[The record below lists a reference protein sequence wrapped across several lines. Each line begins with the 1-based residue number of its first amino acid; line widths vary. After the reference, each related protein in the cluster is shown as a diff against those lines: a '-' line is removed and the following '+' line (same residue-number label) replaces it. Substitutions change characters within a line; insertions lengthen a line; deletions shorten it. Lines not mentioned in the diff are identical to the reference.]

1 MKNRFVI
8 IDGNAIL
15 HRAWH
20 AMPPLSTKDGRVIS
34 AAYGFTTMLMKVLK
48 DLKPTHFAV
57 TFDLPGGTF
66 RHDEFAAYKAHRVE
80 QPDELYAQ
88 IPMVKEVLAG
98 YRIPVYEMPGFE
110 ADDVIGT
117 LTMLAPK
124 DAETIVV
131 TGDMDTL
138 QLVDKKTKV
147 YSQRKGMSDIV
158 VYDEAA
164 VMERFGLKP
173 SQMIDYKAMRGDTSD
188 NLPGLKG
195 IGEVN
200 ATALLKKYG
209 SIEKMYEAV
218 KKSPNDFKPGIL
230 KALIDGEKDVPLS
243 KRLVTIVRDLPLK
256 FKFEDARLRAPDL
269 DKLREVFQDLE
280 FRTLLPKVEKEY
292 GEKPPRSVIPAKAGN
307 QARTGAKSSKK
318 DKAAESSRYETFEGE
333 SGAKEFAVRF
343 KDAKRLSVRFG
354 YLGDDRID
362 PKWSGAAAYDGEN
375 AAVWKSKDAKLA
387 APILKL
393 LANDAVKIGHDLK
406 NDLIA
411 LMSVGAG
418 FGGALDDAMLTSYLL
433 NPGSRAHGLSDLVF
447 EATGRVKDAQ
457 ASLFGEDVS
466 SLADEAVQVW
476 GLAEKM
482 RAKLVEEGILKVYE
496 TIERPLLPVLAAMEA
511 HGVKIDDVFLKNME
525 TRMRTRIEQVTK
537 SIVKAAGGDF
547 NINSPAQLQEILF
560 VKLGLPTKGIKK
572 TSTGQLSTGA
582 DELEKLR
589 GAHPIIADIFEHR
602 EYSKLLSTYVAAIPA
617 RIHPKTKRLHTR
629 YNQAVAA
636 TGRLSSSDPN
646 LQNIPIRTELG
657 REIRKAFIADKGNLL
672 IAADYSQFE
681 LRIAAS
687 ISEDPKMTE
696 AFRNGADIH
705 TATAAEIWGI
715 TTAEVTFEQRR
726 AAKAINFGILYGMGA
741 NALAASAGLSREE
754 ASDFIKRYLDAFKG
768 LRGYME
774 QSKAQARSLGYVETL
789 FGRRRY
795 LPDINSGVPYLKA
808 EAERMAINMP
818 IQGTQA
824 DIIKLAMVRLHE
836 KISKEYGL
844 GPDADVKMLLQ
855 VHDELVFEVKESLAK
870 DAAVWIK
877 DIMEKTVSLKVPI
890 DVQPK
895 IGKTWGSL
903 ESLGK

>member
-20 AMPPLSTKDGRVIS
+20 AMPPLTTKDGRVIS

-48 DLKPTHFAV
+48 DLKPTHLAV

-66 RHDEFAAYKAHRVE
+66 RHEEFASYKAHRVE

-88 IPMVKEVLAG
+88 IPMVKEVLSG
-98 YRIPVYEMPGFE
+98 YGIPVYEMPGYE

-117 LTMLAPK
+117 LTEISPQT
-124 DAETIVV
+124 AETIVV
-131 TGDMDTL
+131 TGDLDTL
-138 QLVDKKTKV
+138 QLVDRNTKV
-147 YSQRKGMSDIV
+147 YTQRKGMSDIV
-158 VYDEAA
+158 IYDEAA
-164 VMERFGLKP
+164 VEERFGLKP
-173 SQMIDYKAMRGDTSD
+173 SQLIDYKAMRGDSSD

-195 IGEVN
+195 IGEKG
-200 ATALLKKYG
+200 ATELLQKYG
-209 SIEKMYEAV
+209 TIEGIYEAV
-218 KKSPNDFKPGIL
+218 KKAPNDIKPRTLQAL
-230 KALIDGEKDVPLS
+230 KDGEKDIPLS

-256 FKFEDARLRAPDL
+256 FKFEDAKLREPDL
-269 DKLREVFQDLE
+269 DKLRAVFQDLE

-292 GEKPPRSVIPAKAGN
+292 GAKPAKG
-307 QARTGAKSSKK
+307 KK
-318 DKAAESSRYETFEGE
+318 AEETPKREKKRGRAMSPASERAEFEGE
-333 SGAKEFAVRF
+333 AGAKEFALLFR
-343 KDAKRLSVRFG
+343 DAERLALRFG

-362 PKWSGAAAYDGEN
+362 PKWSGLAAYDGTT
-375 AAVWKSKDAKLA
+375 AAVWRSKDAKLA

-393 LANDAVKIGHDLK
+393 LAADAVKIGHDLK
-406 NDLIA
+406 NDLVA

-433 NPGSRAHGLSDLVF
+433 NPGSRAHGLDALVF
-447 EATGRVKDAQ
+447 EATGKTKDAQ

-466 SLADEAVQVW
+466 SLADEAVQIW
-476 GLAEKM
+476 NLAASM
-482 RAKLVEEGILKVYE
+482 RAKLDEEGFLKVYE

-511 HGVKIDDVFLKNME
+511 YGVKIDAAFLGAMAEK
-525 TRMRTRIEQVTK
+525 MRARIDEVSK
-537 SIVKAAGGDF
+537 SILKAAGGDF
-547 NINSPAQLQEILF
+547 NINSPAQLQEVLF

-602 EYSKLLSTYVAAIPA
+602 EYSKLLSTYVTAIPEK
-617 RIHPKTKRLHTR
+617 IHPRTKRLHTR

-646 LQNIPIRTELG
+646 LQNIPVRTELG
-657 REIRKAFIADKGNLL
+657 REIRKAFIAEKGNVLL
-672 IAADYSQFE
+672 AADYSQFE

-687 ISEDPKMTE
+687 ISEDPKMME
-696 AFRNGADIH
+696 AFRKGADIH
-705 TATAAEIWGI
+705 AATAAEIWEI
-715 TTAEVTFEQRR
+715 SEAEVSFEQRR

-741 NALAASAGLSREE
+741 NALAASAGLSRDE

-768 LRGYME
+768 LRGYMD
-774 QSKAQARSLGYVETL
+774 QAKAQARSLGYVETL
-789 FGRRRY
+789 FGRRRF

-824 DIIKLAMVRLHE
+824 DIIKLAMVRLHA
-836 KISKEYGL
+836 KIAKDYGI
-844 GPDADVKMLLQ
+844 GPDAEVKMLLQ
-855 VHDELVFEVKESLAK
+855 VHDELVFEVKEGLAK
-870 DAAVWIK
+870 EAAAWIK
-877 DIMEKTVSLKVPI
+877 DIMETTVELKVPI
-890 DVQPK
+890 DAQPK

-903 ESLGK
+903 VPIEA

>member
-1 MKNRFVI
+1 MKYRFVI

-48 DLKPTHFAV
+48 DLKPTHMAV

-66 RHDEFAAYKAHRVE
+66 RHDEFVAYKAHRVE

-88 IPMVKEVLAG
+88 IPMVKDVLGG
-98 YRIPVYEMPGFE
+98 YGIPVYEMPGFE

-117 LTMLAPK
+117 LAKLSPK

-131 TGDMDTL
+131 TGDLDTL
-138 QLVDKKTKV
+138 QLIDDKTKI
-147 YSQRKGMSDIV
+147 YTQRKGMSDIV
-158 VYDEAA
+158 VYDAAA
-164 VMERFGLKP
+164 VRERFGLEP
-173 SQMIDYKAMRGDTSD
+173 SQLIDYKAMRGDTSD

-195 IGEVN
+195 IGEKG
-200 ATALLKKYG
+200 ASELLQKYG
-209 SIEKMYEAV
+209 TIEGIYEAV
-218 KKSPNDFKPGIL
+218 KNNPNDIKPRTLQAL
-230 KALIDGEKDVPLS
+230 KDGEKDIPLS

-256 FKFEDARLRAPDL
+256 FSFEETKLENPDL
-269 DKLREVFQDLE
+269 DKLRAVFQDLE

-292 GEKPPRSVIPAKAGN
+292 GQKSKSERKAKN
-307 QARTGAKSSKK
+307 TDTKISKHTK
-318 DKAAESSRYETFEGE
+318 ITTKQSEVYEGE
-333 SGAKEFAVRF
+333 SGAKDFAATF
-343 KDAKRLSVRFG
+343 SNAKRLAIRLG
-354 YLGDDRID
+354 YTLNDRIN
-362 PKWSGAAAYDGEN
+362 PKWSGLAAYDGSIS
-375 AAVWKSKDAKLA
+375 AVWKSDDGKLA
-387 APILKL
+387 PPIMKL
-393 LANDAVKIGHDLK
+393 LANDAAKIGHDLK
-406 NDLIA
+406 NDVVA
-411 LMSVGAG
+411 LMSVGG
-418 FGGALDDAMLTSYLL
+418 VLGGALDDAMLTSYLL
-433 NPGSRAHGLSDLVF
+433 NPGSRAHGLADLVF
-447 EATGRVKDAQ
+447 ETTGITKDSQ
-457 ASLFGEDVS
+457 ASLFGGDTG
-466 SLADEAVQVW
+466 SLADEAEQVW
-476 GLAEKM
+476 NLAEKM
-482 RAKLVEEGILKVYE
+482 RARLEEEGFLKVYE
-496 TIERPLLPVLAAMEA
+496 TIERPLLPVLSAMEA
-511 HGVKIDDVFLKNME
+511 HGIKIDSDFLKAME
-525 TRMRTRIEQVTK
+525 KRMRERIEQVSK
-537 SIVKAAGGDF
+537 SIIKSAGQDF

-560 VKLGLPTKGIKK
+560 TKLGLPTKGIKK

-589 GAHPIIADIFEHR
+589 GSHPIIGDIFEHR
-602 EYSKLLSTYVAAIPA
+602 EYSKLVSTYVSAIPDM
-617 RIHPKTKRLHTR
+617 IHPRTHRLHTR

-657 REIRKAFIADKGNLL
+657 REIRKAFVVDEGNLM

-687 ISEDPKMTE
+687 ISEDPKMME

-705 TATAAEIWGI
+705 VATAAEVWQILP
-715 TTAEVTFEQRR
+715 TDVTYEQRR

-741 NALAASAGLSREE
+741 NSLASSAGLSRDE
-754 ASDFIKRYLDAFKG
+754 AGYFIKRYLDAFKG
-768 LRGYME
+768 LRGYMD

-789 FGRRRY
+789 FGRRRF

-824 DIIKLAMVRLHE
+824 DIIKLAMIRLHE
-836 KISKEYGL
+836 KIAKEFGL
-844 GPDADVKMLLQ
+844 GPEAEVKMLLQ
-855 VHDELVFEVKESLAK
+855 VHDELVFEVKEDLARE
-870 DAAVWIK
+870 AAVWIK

-903 ESLGK
+903 EAVGK

>member
-48 DLKPTHFAV
+48 DLKPTHMAV

-66 RHDEFAAYKAHRVE
+66 RHDEFADYKAHRVE

-88 IPMVKEVLAG
+88 IPMVKDVLAG
-98 YRIPVYEMPGFE
+98 YGIPVYEMPGYE

-117 LTMLAPK
+117 LTKLSPK

-138 QLVDKKTKV
+138 QLVDEKTRV
-147 YSQRKGMSDIV
+147 YTQRKGMSDIV
-158 VYDEAA
+158 IYDEAA
-164 VMERFGLKP
+164 VKARFGLEP
-173 SQMIDYKAMRGDTSD
+173 HQLIDYKAMRGDASD

-195 IGEVN
+195 IGEKG
-200 ATALLKKYG
+200 ASELLQKYHT
-209 SIEKMYEAV
+209 IEGIYEAV
-218 KKSPNDFKPGIL
+218 RKTPNDIKPRTL
-230 KALIDGEKDVPLS
+230 QALLDGEKDVPLS

-256 FKFEDARLRAPDL
+256 FDFEDAKLENPDL
-269 DKLREVFQDLE
+269 EKLGAVFQDLE
-280 FRTLLPKVEKEY
+280 FRTLLPKIQKEY
-292 GEKPPRSVIPAKAGN
+292 GEKPKKEKKATAKAP
-307 QARTGAKSSKK
+307 AAKKGKK
-318 DKAAESSRYETFEGE
+318 AKVLEHEAYEGE
-333 SGAKEFAVRF
+333 AGAKEFALRF
-343 KDAKRLSVRFG
+343 RDAKRLALRFG

-362 PKWSGAAAYDGEN
+362 PKWSGVAAYDGEI
-375 AAVWKSKDAKLA
+375 AAVWTSKDGKLA

-393 LANDAVKIGHDLK
+393 LANDATKIGHDLK
-406 NDLIA
+406 NDLVA

-433 NPGSRAHGLSDLVF
+433 NPGSRAHGLADLVF
-447 EATGRVKDAQ
+447 EATGRMKEAQ
-457 ASLFGEDVS
+457 SSLFGEDVS

-482 RAKLVEEGILKVYE
+482 RARLDEEGFLKVYE
-496 TIERPLLPVLAAMEA
+496 TIERPLLPVLSAMES
-511 HGVKIDDVFLKNME
+511 HGVKIDVPFLKAME
-525 TRMRTRIEQVTK
+525 KRMRARIEDVAK
-537 SIVKAAGGDF
+537 SIVKAAGGEF
-547 NINSPAQLQEILF
+547 NINSPAQLQDVLF

-602 EYSKLLSTYVAAIPA
+602 EYSKLLSTYVASIPEK
-617 RIHPKTKRLHTR
+617 IHPKTQRLHTR

-657 REIRKAFIADKGNLL
+657 REIRKAFIADKGNVL

-687 ISEDPKMTE
+687 ISEDPKMME
-696 AFRNGADIH
+696 AFRKGADIH
-705 TATAAEIWGI
+705 TATAAEIWEISEG
-715 TTAEVTFEQRR
+715 EVTFEQRR

-741 NALAASAGLSREE
+741 NSLAASAGLSRDE

-774 QSKAQARSLGYVETL
+774 QAKAQARSLGYVETL
-789 FGRRRY
+789 FGRRRF

-824 DIIKLAMVRLHE
+824 DIIKLAMIRLHE
-836 KISKEYGL
+836 KIAKEYGL
-844 GPDADVKMLLQ
+844 GTDADVKMLLQ

-870 DAAVWIK
+870 EAAVWIK
-877 DIMEKTVSLKVPI
+877 DIMEKTVALKVPI

-903 ESLGK
+903 EPIKG

>member
-1 MKNRFVI
+1 
-8 IDGNAIL
+8 
-15 HRAWH
+15 
-20 AMPPLSTKDGRVIS
+20 MPPLSTKAGRVIS

-48 DLKPTHFAV
+48 ELRPTHLAV

-66 RHDEFAAYKAHRVE
+66 RHEEFKAYKAHRVE
-80 QPDELYAQ
+80 QQDELYEQ
-88 IPMVKEVLAG
+88 IPMVKDVLEG
-98 YRIPVYEMPGFE
+98 YGIPVYEVPGYE

-117 LTMLAPK
+117 LTKLSPK
-124 DAETIVV
+124 GVETIVV
-131 TGDMDTL
+131 TGDLDTL
-138 QLVDKKTKV
+138 QLVDEKTKV
-147 YSQRKGMSDIV
+147 YTQRKGMSDIV

-164 VMERFGLKP
+164 VKERYGLVP
-173 SQMIDYKAMRGDTSD
+173 SQLIDYKAMRGDTSD

-195 IGEVN
+195 IGEKG
-200 ATALLKKYG
+200 ASELLQKYG
-209 SIEKMYEAV
+209 DIEGIYEAV
-218 KKSPNDFKPGIL
+218 RKSPNDIKPRMLQAL
-230 KALIDGEKDVPLS
+230 KDGEKDLPLS

-256 FKFEDARLRAPDL
+256 FKIDDAKLEAPYL

-280 FRTLLPKVEKEY
+280 FRTLLPKVEKEF
-292 GEKPPRSVIPAKAGN
+292 GAKPKKEKKADAKPGPKKNSKKQAKA
-307 QARTGAKSSKK
+307 AH
-318 DKAAESSRYETFEGE
+318 ETFEGE
-333 SGAKEFAVRF
+333 KGAKEFAALF
-343 KDAKRLSVRFG
+343 AGAKRLGLRFG

-362 PKWSGAAAYDGEN
+362 PKWSGLGAYDGKT
-375 AAVWKSKDAKLA
+375 AAVWKSVDGKLA

-393 LANDAVKIGHDLK
+393 LAGDAVKVGHDLK
-406 NDLIA
+406 NDLVA

-447 EATGRVKDAQ
+447 ETGGKMKDAQ

-476 GLAEKM
+476 GLAETM
-482 RAKLVEEGILKVYE
+482 HARLEEEGLAKVYE
-496 TIERPLLPVLAAMEA
+496 TIERPLLPVLSAMEA
-511 HGVKIDDVFLKNME
+511 HGIKVDAKFLKEME
-525 TRMRTRIEQVTK
+525 TRMRARIEEVSK
-537 SIVKAAGGDF
+537 SIIKAAGGDF
-547 NINSPAQLQEILF
+547 NINSPAQLQDVLF

-589 GAHPIIADIFEHR
+589 GAHPIIADIFEFR
-602 EYSKLLSTYVAAIPA
+602 EYSKLVSTYVAAIPA
-617 RIHPKTKRLHTR
+617 MIHPRTHRLHTR

-646 LQNIPIRTELG
+646 LQNIPVRTELG
-657 REIRKAFIADKGNLL
+657 REIRKAFVADKGDVL

-687 ISEDPKMTE
+687 ISEDPKMME
-696 AFRNGADIH
+696 AFRKGADIH
-705 TATAAEIWGI
+705 TATAAEIWGVP
-715 TTAEVTFEQRR
+715 TDQVSFEQRR

-741 NALAASAGLSREE
+741 NALAASAGLTREE

-774 QSKAQARSLGYVETL
+774 QAKAQARSLGYVETL
-789 FGRRRY
+789 FGRRRF

-818 IQGTQA
+818 IQGSQA
-824 DIIKLAMVRLHE
+824 DIIKLAMIRLHE
-836 KISKEYGL
+836 KIAKEYGL

-855 VHDELVFEVKESLAK
+855 VHDELVFEVKEGLAK
-870 DAAVWIK
+870 QVSGWIK
-877 DIMEKTVSLKVPI
+877 DIMETTVSLKVPI

-895 IGKTWGSL
+895 IGKTWGTL
-903 ESLGK
+903 ESVG

>member
-1 MKNRFVI
+1 MKHRFVI

-48 DLKPTHFAV
+48 DLKPTHLAV

-66 RHDEFAAYKAHRVE
+66 RHDEFADYKAHRVE

-88 IPMVKEVLAG
+88 IPMVKSVLAG
-98 YRIPVYEMPGFE
+98 YGIPVYEMPGYE

-117 LTMLAPK
+117 LTKLSPK

-138 QLVDKKTKV
+138 QLVDKKTRV

-173 SQMIDYKAMRGDTSD
+173 SQLIDYKAMRGDASD

-195 IGEVN
+195 VGEVN
-200 ATALLKKYG
+200 ATLLLKKYG

-256 FKFEDARLRAPDL
+256 FKLDDAKLRNPDL

-292 GEKPPRSVIPAKAGN
+292 GAPPSAKA
-307 QARTGAKSSKK
+307 TGGSSKRKK
-318 DKAAESSRYETFEGE
+318 DVPKKEVAAASKHETFEGE
-333 SGAKEFAVRF
+333 SGAKEFVALF
-343 KDAKRLSVRFG
+343 KGAKRLALRFG
-354 YLGDDRID
+354 YHGDDRID
-362 PKWSGAAAYDGEN
+362 PKWSGLAAFDGKK
-375 AAVWKSKDAKLA
+375 AAVWKSADGTLA

-393 LANDAVKIGHDLK
+393 LADDAVKIGHDLK

-418 FGGALDDAMLTSYLL
+418 FGGLLDDAMLTSYLL
-433 NPGSRAHGLSDLVF
+433 NPGSRAHGLADLVF
-447 EATGRVKDAQ
+447 EATGRVKEAQ

-476 GLAEKM
+476 SLAEKM
-482 RAKLVEEGILKVYE
+482 RAKLEEEGFLKVYE
-496 TIERPLLPVLAAMEA
+496 TIERPLLPVLSAMEA
-511 HGVKIDDVFLKNME
+511 HGVKVDDVFLKNME
-525 TRMRTRIEQVTK
+525 TRMRVRIDQLTK
-537 SIVKAAGGDF
+537 AIVKAAGGEF
-547 NINSPAQLQEILF
+547 NLNSPAQLQDILF

-589 GAHPIIADIFEHR
+589 GAHPIIADIFEYR
-602 EYSKLLSTYVAAIPA
+602 EYSKLVSTYVSAIPA
-617 RIHPKTKRLHTR
+617 MIHPRTKRLHTR

-657 REIRKAFIADKGNLL
+657 REIRKAFVADKGNVL

-687 ISEDPKMTE
+687 ISEDPKMME
-696 AFRNGADIH
+696 AFRKGTDIH
-705 TATAAEIWGI
+705 AVTAAEIWEI
-715 TTAEVTFEQRR
+715 SESEVTFEQRR

-741 NALAASAGLSREE
+741 NSLAASAGLSREE

-789 FGRRRY
+789 FGRRRF
-795 LPDINSGVPYLKA
+795 LPDIHSGVPYLKA

-836 KISKEYGL
+836 KISKEFGL
-844 GPDADVKMLLQ
+844 GPDAEMKMLLQ

-870 DAAVWIK
+870 ACAVWIK
-877 DIMEKTVSLKVPI
+877 DIMEKTVALKVPI

-895 IGKTWGSL
+895 VGKTWGSL
-903 ESLGK
+903 ERIGE

>member
-34 AAYGFTTMLMKVLK
+34 AAYGFTTMLMKVMK
-48 DLKPTHFAV
+48 DLKPTHLAV

-66 RHDEFAAYKAHRVE
+66 RHEEFAAYKAQRVE

-88 IPMVKEVLAG
+88 IPMVKDVLSG
-98 YRIPVYEMPGFE
+98 YGIPVYEMPGYE

-117 LTMLAPK
+117 LTKLAPK
-124 DAETIVV
+124 SAETIVV
-131 TGDMDTL
+131 TGDLDTL
-138 QLVDKKTKV
+138 QLVDEKTKV
-147 YSQRKGMSDIV
+147 YTQRKGMSDIV

-164 VMERFGLKP
+164 VMQRFGLKP
-173 SQMIDYKAMRGDTSD
+173 SQLIDYKAMRGDTSD

-195 IGEVN
+195 IGEKG
-200 ATALLKKYG
+200 ASELLQKYG
-209 SIEKMYEAV
+209 DIEGIYDAV
-218 KKSPNDFKPGIL
+218 KRSPNDIKPRTLQAL
-230 KALIDGEKDVPLS
+230 KDGEKDVPLS

-256 FKFEDARLRAPDL
+256 FRFDDAKLGNPDI
-269 DKLREVFQDLE
+269 DKLRSVFQDLE
-280 FRTLLPKVEKEY
+280 FRTLLPKVEKDY
-292 GEKPPRSVIPAKAGN
+292 ATKPAKGKKTREISK
-307 QARTGAKSSKK
+307 QAKRRDRAFLPASGH
-318 DKAAESSRYETFEGE
+318 AAFEGE
-333 SGAKEFAVRF
+333 TGAEEFTMLFR
-343 KDAKRLSVRFG
+343 DAKRLALRFG

-362 PKWSGAAAYDGEN
+362 PKWSGLAAYDGEV
-375 AAVWKSKDAKLA
+375 AAVWKSSDAKLA
-387 APILKL
+387 APVLKL
-393 LANDAVKIGHDLK
+393 LANDATKIGHDLK
-406 NDLIA
+406 NDLVA
-411 LMSVGAG
+411 LMSVGSS

-433 NPGSRAHGLSDLVF
+433 NPGSRAHGLADLVF
-447 EATGRVKDAQ
+447 DATGKTKDAQ
-457 ASLFGEDVS
+457 ASLFGDDS
-466 SLADEAVQVW
+466 GSGAGAGLAEEAIQVW
-476 GLAEKM
+476 GLAETM
-482 RAKLVEEGILKVYE
+482 RARLDEEGFLKVYE

-511 HGVKIDDVFLKNME
+511 HGVKIDDAFLNAMAK
-525 TRMRTRIEQVTK
+525 RMRARIDEVTK

-602 EYSKLLSTYVAAIPA
+602 EYSKLLSTYVASIPEK
-617 RIHPKTKRLHTR
+617 IHPKTHRLHTR

-657 REIRKAFIADKGNLL
+657 REIRKAFIAAEGNVL

-687 ISEDPKMTE
+687 ISEDPKMME
-696 AFRNGADIH
+696 AFKNGADIH
-705 TATAAEIWGI
+705 TATAAEIWEI
-715 TTAEVTFEQRR
+715 TQAEVTFEQRR
-726 AAKAINFGILYGMGA
+726 AAKAVNFGILYGMGA
-741 NALAASAGLSREE
+741 NSLAASAGLSRDE

-789 FGRRRY
+789 FGRRRF

-824 DIIKLAMVRLHE
+824 DIIKLAMVRLHD

-855 VHDELVFEVKESLAK
+855 VHDELVFEVKDGLAK
-870 DAAVWIK
+870 EVAVWIK
-877 DIMEKTVSLKVPI
+877 GIMENTVSLKVPI

-903 ESLGK
+903 ESLG

>member
-20 AMPPLSTKDGRVIS
+20 AMPPLTTKDGRVIS
-34 AAYGFTTMLMKVLK
+34 AAYGFTTMLMKVMK
-48 DLKPTHFAV
+48 DLKPTHLAV

-66 RHDEFAAYKAHRVE
+66 RHEEFAAYKAQRVE

-88 IPMVKEVLAG
+88 IPMVKDVLSG
-98 YRIPVYEMPGFE
+98 YGIPVYEMPGYE

-117 LTMLAPK
+117 LTKLSPK

-131 TGDMDTL
+131 TGDLDTL
-138 QLVDKKTKV
+138 QLVDRKTKV
-147 YSQRKGMSDIV
+147 YTQRKGMSDIV

-173 SQMIDYKAMRGDTSD
+173 SQLIDYKAMRGDTSD

-195 IGEVN
+195 IGEKG
-200 ATALLKKYG
+200 AAELLQKYG
-209 SIEKMYEAV
+209 SIEGIYEAV
-218 KKSPNDFKPGIL
+218 KESPNDIKPRTLQAL
-230 KALIDGEKDVPLS
+230 KDGEKDVPLS

-256 FKFEDARLRAPDL
+256 FKFDDAKLGDPDL
-269 DKLREVFQDLE
+269 DKLRAVFQDLE

-292 GEKPPRSVIPAKAGN
+292 GVKPMKEKKAKADG
-307 QARTGAKSSKK
+307 SKK
-318 DKAAESSRYETFEGE
+318 EKKAKKTQAETYEGDA
-333 SGAKEFAVRF
+333 GAKEFAVRF
-343 KDAKRLSVRFG
+343 RDAKRLALRFG

-362 PKWSGAAAYDGEN
+362 PKWSGLAAYDGET

-393 LANDAVKIGHDLK
+393 LAGDAAKIGHDLK
-406 NDLIA
+406 NDLVA

-433 NPGSRAHGLSDLVF
+433 NPGSRAHGLDALVF
-447 EATGRVKDAQ
+447 EATGKTKDAQ

-476 GLAEKM
+476 GLAETM
-482 RAKLVEEGILKVYE
+482 RAKLDEEGFLKVYE
-496 TIERPLLPVLAAMEA
+496 TIERPLVPVLSAMEA
-511 HGVKIDDVFLKNME
+511 YGVKIDADFLHAMAK
-525 TRMRTRIEQVTK
+525 RMRARIDEVTK
-537 SIVKAAGGDF
+537 SIVKAGGEF
-547 NINSPAQLQEILF
+547 NINSPAQLQEVLF

-602 EYSKLLSTYVAAIPA
+602 EYSKLLSTYVASIPEK
-617 RIHPKTKRLHTR
+617 IHPRTGRLHTR

-646 LQNIPIRTELG
+646 LQNIPVRTELG
-657 REIRKAFIADKGNLL
+657 REIRKAFIADEGRVL

-687 ISEDPKMTE
+687 ISEDPKMMD
-696 AFRNGADIH
+696 AFKKGADIH
-705 TATAAEIWGI
+705 TATAAEIWEI
-715 TTAEVTFEQRR
+715 AEAEVTFEQRR

-741 NALAASAGLSREE
+741 GALAASAGLTRDE

-768 LRGYME
+768 LRGYMD
-774 QSKAQARSLGYVETL
+774 QAKAQARSLGYVETL
-789 FGRRRY
+789 FGRRRF

-844 GPDADVKMLLQ
+844 GTGADVKMLLQ
-855 VHDELVFEVKESLAK
+855 VHDELVFEVKEGLAQE
-870 DAAVWIK
+870 AAGWIK
-877 DIMEKTVSLKVPI
+877 EIMETTVSLKVPI